1 MVFGDRSEATSSSR
15 KGRKQAT
22 SFSPGGRSFSIP
34 IHALGQPSKPRQY
47 RSSRSGDAGTARFIL
62 EVFADVRLA
71 KELITLL
78 NRCHRFR
85 GFVYHASPFTSGYN
99 SIQDSVRPPKRS
111 TPTC

>member
-47 RSSRSGDAGTARFIL
+47 RSSEAGDAGAVRFIL
-62 EVFADVRLA
+62 EVFAEVCFRA
-71 KELITLL
+71 MELITIL
-78 NRCHRFR
+78 NRCHRFP
-85 GFVYHASPFTSGYN
+85 GFVYHHARFTSVPHN
-99 SIQDSVRPPKRS
+99 IQ
-111 TPTC
+111 TP